1 RKALGGLEE
10 DCWSQEPLQKV
21 FEALE
26 TCVKNGYFIPGGAG
40 TQFTQ
45 AQAQWSLEQKAI
57 LYPSGA
63 WIENEMKKATKD
75 GFQMTGAP
83 EPTVSSGSTMPYE
96 AIRATAGEPFIVP
109 SQGKNPAGAKELLRA
124 MLSKEAATNFS
135 KTRLTPT
142 IVKDLI
148 PEDGFGSSALV
159 SQQDLL
165 TAAGDNTFNYPV
177 FSLYGMNDAQ
187 LTVWNSFLSGEIDV
201 KGLTKGLQDIT
212 DKVRNDPAVKKIPV
226 PQ

>member
-1 RKALGGLEE
+1 
-10 DCWSQEPLQKV
+10 
-21 FEALE
+21 
-26 TCVKNGYFIPGGAG
+26 
-40 TQFTQ
+40 
-45 AQAQWSLEQKAI
+45 EQKAI

-177 FSLYGMNDAQ
+177 RSEERRVGKECR
-187 LTVWNSFLSGEIDV
+187 SGWSAGQQ
-201 KGLTKGLQDIT
+201 K
-212 DKVRNDPAVKKIPV
+212 
-226 PQ
+226 